1 MKKILLATSIL
12 AATTGFAAA
21 EVALT
26 GDARMGVVFDG
37 EDVQFSQRARVQFNL
52 SGQTDTGLEFGAS
65 FRADQAS
72 AAQTGGWR
80 SNDES
85 SNRRGTVWISG
96 AFGKLAMGDVNSAA
110 EEAFGDLTAIGF
122 TGLNDI
128 ADIPYISGDGS
139 DVLDQ
144 GPGALYSYSTG
155 AFEFHLGLSDGNQ
168 AVNYTGTDTIEGA
181 DTDATYSLAAA
192 YSADTFK
199 VGLGYLDNGD
209 EDTNPYGGSQW
220 IVYGSTEFSGVG
232 LKAYYSSFDDVAANA
247 VVDNFSGLAGYD
259 LDKSYGL
266 TADYTFGATTVT
278 GFLRRDELVSIAAA
292 DKDYDSFGIGAVYD
306 LGGGASL
313 NGGVVDTDTLG
324 GGETVADF
332 GVKLKF

>member
-26 GDARMGVVFDG
+26 GDARMGVVYDG
-37 EDVQFSQRARVQFNL
+37 NDVQFSQRARVQFNL

-65 FRADQAS
+65 FRADQAGDQLESGS
-72 AAQTGGWR
+72 AGGSWNGR
-80 SNDES
+80 SETNK
-85 SNRRGTVWISG
+85 RGTAWISG

-110 EEAFGDLTAIGF
+110 EEAFGDLSAVGF
-122 TGLNDI
+122 TGLADI
-128 ADIPYISGDGS
+128 TDIPYISGDAS
-139 DVLDQ
+139 DNLDQ

-155 AFEFHLGLSDGNQ
+155 AFEFHLGLTDGNNPSVTN
-168 AVNYTGTDTIEGA
+168 AAGDLVDGVERDT
-181 DTDATYSLAAA
+181 TYSVAAA

-209 EDTNPYGGSQW
+209 EVTNPYGGSQW

-232 LKAYYSSFDDVAANA
+232 LKAYYSSFDD
-247 VVDNFSGLAGYD
+247 LAI
-259 LDKSYGL
+259 DKSFGL
-266 TADYTFGATTVT
+266 SADYTFGATTVT
-278 GFLRRDELVSIAAA
+278 GFARRDEFVEVAGVSQ
-292 DKDYDSFGIGAVYD
+292 DDEDSFGIGAAYD

-313 NGGVVDTDTLG
+313 VGGVVDTDSIG
-324 GGETVADF
+324 NGETIADF